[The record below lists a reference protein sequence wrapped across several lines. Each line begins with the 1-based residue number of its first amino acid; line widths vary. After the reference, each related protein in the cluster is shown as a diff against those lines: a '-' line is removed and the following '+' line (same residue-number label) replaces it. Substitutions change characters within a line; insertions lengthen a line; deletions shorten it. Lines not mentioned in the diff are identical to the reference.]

1 MATLAAPID
10 YDEPARQER
19 FFAGLAIFM
28 ALVIVAG
35 FLTNFLMGRSTFASP
50 LRVHFH
56 AIAFMG
62 WTAIF
67 VTQSWLATHGPLAL
81 HRKLGWIAV
90 AWMSLMIAAGLMV
103 IVAGLRNGTAPFF
116 FQPQHFL
123 IANPLSILLF
133 VGFTLAAVRMRHRT
147 DWHARLHISGMTMIM
162 GPGFGRLLPMPLL
175 IPYAIQIAAGVAVI
189 FPLIGMIRDK
199 RQTGRVH
206 PAWWACLAGLAVLVA
221 LPGLL
226 APTKLGDSLYGA
238 VTAGSP
244 GAAVPGMAFAPP
256 PPDGARR
263 PSGPAQ

>member
-1 MATLAAPID
+1 MATLAAPFD
-10 YDEPARQER
+10 RDEPARQER
-19 FFAGLAIFM
+19 FLAGLAIFM

-35 FLTNFLMGRSTFASP
+35 FSIQLAMGRSSFASP

-62 WTAIF
+62 WTTLF
-67 VTQSWLATHGPLAL
+67 VTQSWLATRGPLAL

-90 AWMSLMIAAGLMV
+90 AWMGLMIAAGLMV
-103 IVAGLRNGTAPFF
+103 ILAVVRNGTSPFF

-123 IANPLSILLF
+123 IANPLSIALF
-133 VGFTLAAVRMRHRT
+133 VGFTIWAVRMRHRT

-175 IPYAIQIAAGVAVI
+175 IPYAFQAAAGAAVI
-189 FPLIGMIRDK
+189 FPLIGMMRDK

-221 LPGLL
+221 LPGLI
-226 APTKLGDSLYGA
+226 APTKLGESLYRA

-244 GAAVPGMAFAPP
+244 GASVPGMAFAAPLD
-256 PPDGARR
+256 DGARTAR
-263 PSGPAQ
+263 NPAP

>member
-1 MATLAAPID
+1 MATLATTAP
-10 YDEPARQER
+10 YEEPTRAER
-19 FFAGLAIFM
+19 FFTNLAIFM

-35 FLTNFLMGRSTFASP
+35 FSNQLAMGRSTFASP

-56 AIAFMG
+56 ALAFMG
-62 WTAIF
+62 WTTIF
-67 VTQSWLATHGPLAL
+67 VTQSWIATHGPLAL

-90 AWMSLMIAAGLMV
+90 AWMGLMIAAGLMV
-103 IVAGLRNGTAPFF
+103 ILAVVRGGTSPFF

-123 IANPLSILLF
+123 IANPLSIALF

-175 IPYAIQIAAGVAVI
+175 IPYAFQAAVLAAII
-189 FPLIGMIRDK
+189 FPLIGMARDL

-221 LPGLL
+221 VPGLL
-226 APTKLGDSLYGA
+226 APTKIGDSLYRA
-238 VTAGSP
+238 ATAGSP
-244 GAAVPGMAFAPP
+244 GASVPGMAFASPP
-256 PPDGARR
+256 DDGARR
-263 PSGPAQ
+263 PRHPE

>member
-1 MATLAAPID
+1 MATLAAPFD
-10 YDEPARQER
+10 HDEPARQER

-35 FLTNFLMGRSTFASP
+35 FSTNLLMGRSTFASP

-56 AIAFMG
+56 ALAFMG

-67 VTQSWLATHGPLAL
+67 VTQSWLATHGPLAM

-90 AWMSLMIAAGLMV
+90 AWMALMVAAGLMV
-103 IVAGLRNGTAPFF
+103 IVAVVRNGTSPFF

-123 IANPLSILLF
+123 IANPLSIALF
-133 VGFTLAAVRMRHRT
+133 VAFTLAAVRMRHRT

-175 IPYAIQIAAGVAVI
+175 IPYAFQAAAGAAVI
-189 FPLIGMIRDK
+189 FPLIGMVRDL
-199 RQTGRVH
+199 RQSGRVH
-206 PAWWACLAGLAVLVA
+206 PAWWLSLAGLAALIA

-226 APTKLGDSLYGA
+226 APTKIGDSLYRA
-238 VTAGSP
+238 VTGGTP
-244 GAAVPGMAFAPP
+244 GASVPGMAFAA
-256 PPDGARR
+256 PPD
-263 PSGPAQ
+263 SGVRGPRYPAH